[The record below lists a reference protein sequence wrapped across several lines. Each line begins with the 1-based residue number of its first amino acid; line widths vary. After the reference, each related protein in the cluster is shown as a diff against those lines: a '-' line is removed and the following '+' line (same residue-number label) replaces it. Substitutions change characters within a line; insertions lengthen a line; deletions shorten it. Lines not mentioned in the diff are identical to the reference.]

1 MKIFVKV
8 KPRAK
13 NDSLIKINENNFLV
27 SVKAIP
33 EKGKAN
39 EAVINL
45 LAQYFKI
52 SKNNIKIISG
62 LSSKNKIIE
71 VLN

>member
-13 NDSLIKINENNFLV
+13 NDSLIRIDENIFLA

>member
-13 NDSLIKINENNFLV
+13 NDSLIKIDENNFLV

>member
-8 KPRAK
+8 KPRTK
-13 NDSLIKINENNFLV
+13 NESLIKINENNFLV

-71 VLN
+71 IVN

>member
-13 NDSLIKINENNFLV
+13 NDSLIRIDENNFLA